1 MIERG
6 IAESGP
12 IDHERFTRLPRAL
25 LLAALLSGA
34 ILGAFQIANTSIG
47 WHLASGRF
55 IIEHRSFLRAD
66 PFTFTA
72 IGTPWIDHEWLFQ
85 IVAAAADALGGA
97 PLLVLLRMA
106 IVASLTGLLLFIGV
120 RSGLSPTV
128 ALVLSVVCTAG
139 ARPRFF
145 LRPELVTL
153 LVVPAVVWLYL
164 SRMRRRSWW
173 WLAAVAAL
181 VALGVNAHGGALVLP
196 FLLGGLLAAR
206 TLQMVVTAHWS
217 WREFSSGAAAVA
229 VSALAVLANPYGW
242 RLYAVPFR
250 LAKLVGQPHIPNP
263 EWVAPSPAAWPSL
276 YVAIVVAVLVLILKE
291 RRAA

>member
-12 IDHERFTRLPRAL
+12 IDHERLTRLPRAL

-55 IIEHRSFLRAD
+55 IIEHKSFLRAD

-85 IVAAAADALGGA
+85 IVAAAADAVDGA

-139 ARPRFF
+139 A
-145 LRPELVTL
+145 
-153 LVVPAVVWLYL
+153 
-164 SRMRRRSWW
+164 
-173 WLAAVAAL
+173 
-181 VALGVNAHGGALVLP
+181 
-196 FLLGGLLAAR
+196 
-206 TLQMVVTAHWS
+206 
-217 WREFSSGAAAVA
+217 
-229 VSALAVLANPYGW
+229 
-242 RLYAVPFR
+242 
-250 LAKLVGQPHIPNP
+250 
-263 EWVAPSPAAWPSL
+263 
-276 YVAIVVAVLVLILKE
+276 
-291 RRAA
+291 